1 MGNKLLIKA
10 SVIIFSTAALL
21 SAEITINDID
31 KLVND
36 IKQERIGLK
45 EKEIRSAKDPFI
57 YPNGKLGRIIRSS
70 KTVKKRYR
78 FVLSAVINDRVKI
91 NGRWYKLNSKING
104 FRLSRVSKDH
114 VLLTRK
120 NERIRIFLKRS
131 KSKKIKLFV
140 K

>member
-1 MGNKLLIKA
+1 MGNKLLIKS

-45 EKEIRSAKDPFI
+45 DSEIRSAKDPFI
-57 YPNGKLGRIIRSS
+57 YTGGKIGRIISS
-70 KTVKKRYR
+70 YKTVKRHYR

-91 NGRWYKLNSKING
+91 NGRWYKLNSKVNG
-104 FRLSRVSKDH
+104 FRISRVGKDH

-120 NERIRIFLKRS
+120 NERIRVFLKRS

>member
-1 MGNKLLIKA
+1 MGNKLLIKS

-45 EKEIRSAKDPFI
+45 DSEIRSAKDPFI
-57 YPNGKLGRIIRSS
+57 YPNGKLGRIIRPS
-70 KTVKKRYR
+70 KTVKKHYR

-91 NGRWYKLNSKING
+91 NGRWYGLNSKING
-104 FRLSRVSKDH
+104 FRLSRVGKDH

-120 NERIRIFLKRS
+120 NERIRVFLKRS
-131 KSKKIKLFV
+131 KSKKIKLFA